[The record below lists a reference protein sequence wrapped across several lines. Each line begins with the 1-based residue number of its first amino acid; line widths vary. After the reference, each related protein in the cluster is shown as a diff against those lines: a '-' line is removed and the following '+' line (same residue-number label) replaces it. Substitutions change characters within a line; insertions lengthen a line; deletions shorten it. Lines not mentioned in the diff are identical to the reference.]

1 MAIHTLHGAPKP
13 GELGHRNQASLCRV
27 QRMEEPERDWYW
39 GRGGRL
45 RDFFHQIWDYFI
57 EIVTISK

>member
-1 MAIHTLHGAPKP
+1 
-13 GELGHRNQASLCRV
+13 
-27 QRMEEPERDWYW
+27 MEEAERDWYW

-45 RDFFHQIWDYFI
+45 RDFFHQIWDHFI